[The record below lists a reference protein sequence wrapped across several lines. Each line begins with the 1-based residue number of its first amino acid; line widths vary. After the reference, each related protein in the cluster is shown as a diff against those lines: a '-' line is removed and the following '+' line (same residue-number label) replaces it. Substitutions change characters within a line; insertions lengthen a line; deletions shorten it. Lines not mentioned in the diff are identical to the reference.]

1 MKKILIITCL
11 ALLTLAGILI
21 PKFLPKENKQE
32 YKKEEKNII
41 TVTSITEKV
50 FKEEFTTLMKKS
62 DAVVKGKVVS
72 VNFET
77 FAGNAWTK
85 ITLQIDDVFKG
96 EVKKN
101 QDIDIYY
108 LGGYISLNDHI
119 NFYKDSERFSNLG
132 ENEKANTVLKEIVD
146 GEEFITK
153 DEELILCILK
163 TTEES
168 PLPKGSYER
177 LYASGMLKEK
187 DNQFVQVYG
196 EFEPKFTIDK
206 NKLNNLKKIINE

>member
-11 ALLTLAGILI
+11 VLLTLVGILI
-21 PKFLPKENKQE
+21 PKFLPKESNHE

-62 DAVVKGKVVS
+62 DVVVKGKVVS

-132 ENEKANTVLKEIVD
+132 ENEKANTILKEIVD
-146 GEEFITK
+146 GEEFVTK
-153 DEELILCILK
+153 DEELILCIVK

-187 DNQFVQVYG
+187 DNQYVQVYG
-196 EFEPKFTIDK
+196 EFDPKFKIDK

>member
-11 ALLTLAGILI
+11 VLLTLVGILI
-21 PKFLPKENKQE
+21 PKFLPKESNHE

-132 ENEKANTVLKEIVD
+132 ENEKANTILKEIVD
-146 GEEFITK
+146 GEEFIAK
-153 DEELILCILK
+153 DEELILCIVK
-163 TTEES
+163 TSEAS
-168 PLPKGSYER
+168 PLPKGSYQR

-187 DNQFVQVYG
+187 DNQYVQVYG
-196 EFEPKFTIDK
+196 EFDPKFKIDK

>member
-11 ALLTLAGILI
+11 ALLTLVGILI
-21 PKFLPKENKQE
+21 PKFLPKESNHE

-132 ENEKANTVLKEIVD
+132 ENEKANTILKEIVD
-146 GEEFITK
+146 GEEFIAK
-153 DEELILCILK
+153 DEELILCIVK
-163 TTEES
+163 TSEAS

-177 LYASGMLKEK
+177 LYDSGMLKEK
-187 DNQFVQVYG
+187 DNQYVQVYG
-196 EFEPKFTIDK
+196 EFDPKFKIDK

>member
-11 ALLTLAGILI
+11 ALLTLVGILI
-21 PKFLPKENKQE
+21 PKFLPKESNHE

-132 ENEKANTVLKEIVD
+132 ENEKANTILKEIVD
-146 GEEFITK
+146 GEEFIAK
-153 DEELILCILK
+153 DEELILCIVK
-163 TTEES
+163 TSEAS
-168 PLPKGSYER
+168 LLPKGSYER

-187 DNQFVQVYG
+187 DNQYVQVYG
-196 EFEPKFTIDK
+196 EFDPKFKIDK

>member
-1 MKKILIITCL
+1 MKKILIITSL
-11 ALLTLAGILI
+11 VLLTLAGIFT
-21 PKFLPKENKQE
+21 PKFLPKENKYE
-32 YKKEEKNII
+32 DKKEEKNII

-132 ENEKANTVLKEIVD
+132 ENEKANTILKEIVD
-146 GEEFITK
+146 GEEFIAK
-153 DEELILCILK
+153 DEELILCIVK
-163 TTEES
+163 TSEAS

-187 DNQFVQVYG
+187 DNQYVQVYG
-196 EFEPKFTIDK
+196 EFDPKFKIDK

>member
-11 ALLTLAGILI
+11 VLLTLVGILI
-21 PKFLPKENKQE
+21 PKFLPKESNHE
-32 YKKEEKNII
+32 YKKEERNII

-62 DAVVKGKVVS
+62 DAVVKGKVIS

-119 NFYKDSERFSNLG
+119 NFYKDSERFSNLV

-146 GEEFITK
+146 GEEFVTK
-153 DEELILCILK
+153 DEELILCIVK
-163 TTEES
+163 TTEDS

-187 DNQFVQVYG
+187 DNQYVQVYG
-196 EFEPKFTIDK
+196 EFDPKFKIDK

>member
-1 MKKILIITCL
+1 MKKILIITGL
-11 ALLTLAGILI
+11 VLLTLAGILI

-132 ENEKANTVLKEIVD
+132 ENEKSNTILKEIVD
-146 GEEFITK
+146 GEEFVTK
-153 DEELILCILK
+153 DEELILCIVK
-163 TTEES
+163 TSEAS

-187 DNQFVQVYG
+187 DKQFVQVYG
-196 EFEPKFTIDK
+196 EFDPKFKIDK

>member
-11 ALLTLAGILI
+11 ALLTLVGILI
-21 PKFLPKENKQE
+21 PKFLPKESNHE

-132 ENEKANTVLKEIVD
+132 ENEKANTILKEIVD
-146 GEEFITK
+146 GEEFIAK
-153 DEELILCILK
+153 DEELILCIVK
-163 TTEES
+163 TSEAS

-187 DNQFVQVYG
+187 DNQYVQVYG
-196 EFEPKFTIDK
+196 EFDPKFKIDK

>member
-11 ALLTLAGILI
+11 ALLTLVGILI
-21 PKFLPKENKQE
+21 PKFLPKESNHE

-132 ENEKANTVLKEIVD
+132 ENEKANTILKEIVD
-146 GEEFITK
+146 GEEFIAK
-153 DEELILCILK
+153 DEELILCIVK
-163 TTEES
+163 TSEAS

-187 DNQFVQVYG
+187 DNQYVQVYG
-196 EFEPKFTIDK
+196 EFDPKFKIDK
-206 NKLNNLKKIINE
+206 SKLNNLKKIINE

>member
-11 ALLTLAGILI
+11 VLLTLVGILI
-21 PKFLPKENKQE
+21 PKFLPKESNHE
-32 YKKEEKNII
+32 YKKEEKNIM

-132 ENEKANTVLKEIVD
+132 ENEKANTILKEIVD
-146 GEEFITK
+146 GEEFIAK
-153 DEELILCILK
+153 DEELILCIVK
-163 TTEES
+163 TSEAS

-187 DNQFVQVYG
+187 DNQYVQVYG
-196 EFEPKFTIDK
+196 EFDPKFKIDK
-206 NKLNNLKKIINE
+206 NKLNNIKKLINE

>member
-11 ALLTLAGILI
+11 ALLILAGILI
-21 PKFLPKENKQE
+21 PRFLPKENKQE

-146 GEEFITK
+146 GEEFVTK
-153 DEELILCILK
+153 DEELILCIVK

>member
-11 ALLTLAGILI
+11 VLLTLVGILI
-21 PKFLPKENKQE
+21 PKFLPKESNHE
-32 YKKEEKNII
+32 DKEEKNII

-96 EVKKN
+96 EIKKN

-132 ENEKANTVLKEIVD
+132 ENEKANTILKEIVD
-146 GEEFITK
+146 GEEFVTK
-153 DEELILCILK
+153 DEELILCIVK
-163 TTEES
+163 TSEAS

-187 DNQFVQVYG
+187 DKQFVQVYG
-196 EFEPKFTIDK
+196 EFDPKFKIDK

>member
-1 MKKILIITCL
+1 MKKILIVAGL
-11 ALLTLAGILI
+11 VLLTLVGILI
-21 PKFLPKENKQE
+21 PKFLPKESNHE

-96 EVKKN
+96 EIKKN

-132 ENEKANTVLKEIVD
+132 ENEKANTILKEIVD
-146 GEEFITK
+146 GEEFVTK
-153 DEELILCILK
+153 DEELILCIVK
-163 TTEES
+163 TSEAS

-187 DNQFVQVYG
+187 DKQFVQVYG
-196 EFEPKFTIDK
+196 EFDPKFKIDK

>member
-11 ALLTLAGILI
+11 VLLTLAGILI

-132 ENEKANTVLKEIVD
+132 ENEKANTILKEIVD
-146 GEEFITK
+146 GEEFIAK
-153 DEELILCILK
+153 DEELILCIVK
-163 TTEES
+163 TSEAS

-187 DNQFVQVYG
+187 DNQYVQVYG
-196 EFEPKFTIDK
+196 EFDPKFKIDK

>member
-11 ALLTLAGILI
+11 VLLTLVGILI
-21 PKFLPKENKQE
+21 PKFLPKESNHE
-32 YKKEEKNII
+32 DKKEENII

-119 NFYKDSERFSNLG
+119 NFYKDSERFSNLSAK
-132 ENEKANTVLKEIVD
+132 EKANTVLKEIVD

-153 DEELILCILK
+153 DEELILCIVK
-163 TTEES
+163 TSEAS

-187 DNQFVQVYG
+187 DNQYVQVYG
-196 EFEPKFTIDK
+196 EFDPKFKIDK

>member
-11 ALLTLAGILI
+11 VLLTLVGILI

-119 NFYKDSERFSNLG
+119 NFYKDSERFSNLSAK
-132 ENEKANTVLKEIVD
+132 EKANTVLKEIVD
-146 GEEFITK
+146 GEEFVTK
-153 DEELILCILK
+153 DEELILCIVK
-163 TTEES
+163 TSEAS

-187 DNQFVQVYG
+187 DNQYVQVYG
-196 EFEPKFTIDK
+196 EFDPKFKIDK

>member
-11 ALLTLAGILI
+11 VLLTLVGILI
-21 PKFLPKENKQE
+21 PKFLPKESNHE
-32 YKKEEKNII
+32 YKKEERNII
-41 TVTSITEKV
+41 TITSITEKV

-62 DAVVKGKVVS
+62 DAVVKGKVIS

-132 ENEKANTVLKEIVD
+132 ENEKANTILKEIVD
-146 GEEFITK
+146 GEEFIAK
-153 DEELILCILK
+153 DEELILCIVK
-163 TTEES
+163 TSEAS

-196 EFEPKFTIDK
+196 EFDPKFKIDK

>member
-11 ALLTLAGILI
+11 ALLTLVGILI
-21 PKFLPKENKQE
+21 PKFLPKESNHE

-96 EVKKN
+96 KIK
-101 QDIDIYY
+101 ILIY
-108 LGGYISLNDHI
+108 I
-119 NFYKDSERFSNLG
+119 
-132 ENEKANTVLKEIVD
+132 
-146 GEEFITK
+146 
-153 DEELILCILK
+153 ILVGIFL
-163 TTEES
+163 
-168 PLPKGSYER
+168 
-177 LYASGMLKEK
+177 
-187 DNQFVQVYG
+187 
-196 EFEPKFTIDK
+196 
-206 NKLNNLKKIINE
+206 

>member
-11 ALLTLAGILI
+11 VLLTLVGILT
-21 PKFLPKENKQE
+21 PKFLPKESNHE
-32 YKKEEKNII
+32 DKEEKNII

-132 ENEKANTVLKEIVD
+132 ENEKANTILKEIVD
-146 GEEFITK
+146 GEEFIAK
-153 DEELILCILK
+153 DEELILCIVK
-163 TTEES
+163 TSEAS

-187 DNQFVQVYG
+187 DKQYVQVYG
-196 EFEPKFTIDK
+196 EFDPKFKIDK
-206 NKLNNLKKIINE
+206 NKLNNIKKLINE

>member
-11 ALLTLAGILI
+11 ALLILAGILI
-21 PKFLPKENKQE
+21 PRFLPKENKQE

-85 ITLQIDDVFKG
+85 IILHIDDVFKG
-96 EVKKN
+96 EIKKN
-101 QDIDIYY
+101 EDIDIYY

-132 ENEKANTVLKEIVD
+132 ANEKANTVLKEIVD
-146 GEEFITK
+146 GEEFVTK
-153 DEELILCILK
+153 DEELILCIVK

-187 DNQFVQVYG
+187 DNQYVQVYG
-196 EFEPKFTIDK
+196 EFDPKFKIDK

>member
-11 ALLTLAGILI
+11 VLLTLVGILI
-21 PKFLPKENKQE
+21 PKFLPKESNHE
-32 YKKEEKNII
+32 DKEEKNII

-132 ENEKANTVLKEIVD
+132 ENEKANTILKEIVD
-146 GEEFITK
+146 GEEFVTK
-153 DEELILCILK
+153 DEELILCIVK
-163 TTEES
+163 TSEAS

-187 DNQFVQVYG
+187 DKQFVQVYG
-196 EFEPKFTIDK
+196 EFDPKFKIDK

>member
-11 ALLTLAGILI
+11 VLLTLVGILI
-21 PKFLPKENKQE
+21 PKFLPKESNHE

-62 DAVVKGKVVS
+62 DAVVKGKVIS

-132 ENEKANTVLKEIVD
+132 ENEKANTILKEIVD
-146 GEEFITK
+146 GEEFVTK
-153 DEELILCILK
+153 DEELILCIVK

-187 DNQFVQVYG
+187 DNQYVQVYG
-196 EFEPKFTIDK
+196 EFDPKFKIDK

>member
-11 ALLTLAGILI
+11 VLLTLVGILI
-21 PKFLPKENKQE
+21 PKFLPKESNHE

-101 QDIDIYY
+101 QDIDIYN

-132 ENEKANTVLKEIVD
+132 ENEKANTILKEIVD
-146 GEEFITK
+146 GEEFIAK
-153 DEELILCILK
+153 DEELILCIVK
-163 TTEES
+163 TSEAS
-168 PLPKGSYER
+168 PLPKGSYQR

-187 DNQFVQVYG
+187 DNQYVQVYG
-196 EFEPKFTIDK
+196 EFDPKFKIDK

>member
-11 ALLTLAGILI
+11 VLLTLVGILI
-21 PKFLPKENKQE
+21 PKFLPKESNHE

-132 ENEKANTVLKEIVD
+132 ENEKANTILKEIVD
-146 GEEFITK
+146 GEEFVTK
-153 DEELILCILK
+153 DEELILCIVK
-163 TTEES
+163 TTEDS

-187 DNQFVQVYG
+187 DNQYVQVYG
-196 EFEPKFTIDK
+196 EFDPKFKIDK

>member
-1 MKKILIITCL
+1 MKKILIITSL
-11 ALLTLAGILI
+11 VLLTLAGIFT
-21 PKFLPKENKQE
+21 PKFLPKESNHE
-32 YKKEEKNII
+32 DKKEEKNII

-132 ENEKANTVLKEIVD
+132 ENEKANTILKEIVD
-146 GEEFITK
+146 GEEFVTK
-153 DEELILCILK
+153 DEELILCIVK

-187 DNQFVQVYG
+187 DKQFVQVYG
-196 EFEPKFTIDK
+196 EFDPKFKIDK
-206 NKLNNLKKIINE
+206 NKLNNIKKLINE

>member
-11 ALLTLAGILI
+11 ALLTLVGILI
-21 PKFLPKENKQE
+21 PKFLPKESNHE

-132 ENEKANTVLKEIVD
+132 ENEKANTILKEIVD
-146 GEEFITK
+146 EEEFIAK
-153 DEELILCILK
+153 DEELILCIVK
-163 TTEES
+163 TSEAS
-168 PLPKGSYER
+168 PLPKGSYQR

-187 DNQFVQVYG
+187 DNQYVQVYG
-196 EFEPKFTIDK
+196 EFDPKFKIDK

>member
-11 ALLTLAGILI
+11 VLLTLVGILI
-21 PKFLPKENKQE
+21 PKFLPKESNHE

-101 QDIDIYY
+101 QDIEIYY

-132 ENEKANTVLKEIVD
+132 ENEKANTILKEIVD
-146 GEEFITK
+146 GEEFIAK
-153 DEELILCILK
+153 DEELILCIVK
-163 TTEES
+163 TSEAS

-187 DNQFVQVYG
+187 DNQYVQVYG
-196 EFEPKFTIDK
+196 EFDPKFKIDK

>member
-1 MKKILIITCL
+1 MKKILIVAGL
-11 ALLTLAGILI
+11 VLLTLVGILI
-21 PKFLPKENKQE
+21 PKFLPKESNHE

-146 GEEFITK
+146 GEEFVTK
-153 DEELILCILK
+153 DEELILCIVK
-163 TTEES
+163 TTEDS

-187 DNQFVQVYG
+187 DNQYVQVYG
-196 EFEPKFTIDK
+196 EFDPKFKIDK

>member
-1 MKKILIITCL
+1 MKKILIITSL
-11 ALLTLAGILI
+11 VLLTLAGIFT
-21 PKFLPKENKQE
+21 PKFLPKENKYE
-32 YKKEEKNII
+32 DKKEEKNII

-146 GEEFITK
+146 GEEFIAK
-153 DEELILCILK
+153 DEELILCIVK
-163 TTEES
+163 TSEAS

-187 DNQFVQVYG
+187 DNQYVQVYG
-196 EFEPKFTIDK
+196 EFDPKFKIDK

>member
-11 ALLTLAGILI
+11 VLLTLVGILI
-21 PKFLPKENKQE
+21 PKFLPKESNHE
-32 YKKEEKNII
+32 YKKEERNII

-62 DAVVKGKVVS
+62 DAVVKGKVIS

-119 NFYKDSERFSNLG
+119 NFYKDSERFSNLSAK
-132 ENEKANTVLKEIVD
+132 EKANTVLKEIVD
-146 GEEFITK
+146 GEEFVTK
-153 DEELILCILK
+153 DEELILCIVK
-163 TTEES
+163 TTEDS

-187 DNQFVQVYG
+187 DKQYVQVYG
-196 EFEPKFTIDK
+196 EFEPKFKIDK
-206 NKLNNLKKIINE
+206 NKLNNIKELINE

>member
-1 MKKILIITCL
+1 MKKILIVAGL
-11 ALLTLAGILI
+11 VLLTLVGILI
-21 PKFLPKENKQE
+21 PKFLPKESNHE

-146 GEEFITK
+146 GEEFVTK
-153 DEELILCILK
+153 DEELILCIVK
-163 TTEES
+163 TSEAS

-187 DNQFVQVYG
+187 DKQFVQVYG
-196 EFEPKFTIDK
+196 EFDPKFKIDK

>member
-11 ALLTLAGILI
+11 ALLILAGILI
-21 PKFLPKENKQE
+21 PRFLPKENKQE

-146 GEEFITK
+146 GEEFVTK
-153 DEELILCILK
+153 DEELILCIVK

-187 DNQFVQVYG
+187 DKQFVQVYG

>member
-11 ALLTLAGILI
+11 VLLTLVGILI
-21 PKFLPKENKQE
+21 PKFLPKESNHE

-119 NFYKDSERFSNLG
+119 NFYKDSERFSNLSAK
-132 ENEKANTVLKEIVD
+132 EKANTVLKEIVD
-146 GEEFITK
+146 GEEFVTK
-153 DEELILCILK
+153 DEELILCIVK
-163 TTEES
+163 TTEDS

-187 DNQFVQVYG
+187 DNQYVQVYG
-196 EFEPKFTIDK
+196 EFDPKFKIDK

>member
-11 ALLTLAGILI
+11 ALLTLVGILI
-21 PKFLPKENKQE
+21 PKFLPKESNHE

-132 ENEKANTVLKEIVD
+132 ENEKANTILKEIVD
-146 GEEFITK
+146 GEEFVTK
-153 DEELILCILK
+153 DEELILCIVK
-163 TTEES
+163 TSEAS

-187 DNQFVQVYG
+187 DNQYVQVYG
-196 EFEPKFTIDK
+196 EFDPKFKIDK

>member
-32 YKKEEKNII
+32 YKKEENNII

-132 ENEKANTVLKEIVD
+132 ENEKANTILKEIVD
-146 GEEFITK
+146 GEEFIAK
-153 DEELILCILK
+153 DEELILCIVK
-163 TTEES
+163 TSEAS

-187 DNQFVQVYG
+187 DNQYVQVYG
-196 EFEPKFTIDK
+196 EFDPKFKIDK

>member
-11 ALLTLAGILI
+11 ALLILAVILI

-132 ENEKANTVLKEIVD
+132 AKEKANTVLKEIVD
-146 GEEFITK
+146 GEEFIAK
-153 DEELILCILK
+153 DEELILCIVK

-187 DNQFVQVYG
+187 NNQYVQVYG
-196 EFEPKFTIDK
+196 EFDPKFKIDK

>member
-11 ALLTLAGILI
+11 VLLTLVGILI
-21 PKFLPKENKQE
+21 PKFLPKESNHE

-132 ENEKANTVLKEIVD
+132 ENEKANTILKEIVD
-146 GEEFITK
+146 GEEFIAK
-153 DEELILCILK
+153 DEELILCIVK
-163 TTEES
+163 TSEAS

-187 DNQFVQVYG
+187 DNQCVQVYG
-196 EFEPKFTIDK
+196 EFDPKFKIDK

>member
-11 ALLTLAGILI
+11 ALLTLVGILI
-21 PKFLPKENKQE
+21 PKFLPKESNHE

-108 LGGYISLNDHI
+108 LDGYISLNDHI

-132 ENEKANTVLKEIVD
+132 ENEKANTILKEIVD
-146 GEEFITK
+146 GEEFVTK
-153 DEELILCILK
+153 DEELILCIVK

-187 DNQFVQVYG
+187 DNQYVQVYG
-196 EFEPKFTIDK
+196 EFDPKFKIDK

>member
-1 MKKILIITCL
+1 MKKILIVAGL
-11 ALLTLAGILI
+11 VLLTLVGILI
-21 PKFLPKENKQE
+21 PKFLPKKNKQE
-32 YKKEEKNII
+32 YKKEENNII

-153 DEELILCILK
+153 DEELILCIVK
-163 TTEES
+163 TTEDS
-168 PLPKGSYER
+168 PLPKGSYQR

-187 DNQFVQVYG
+187 DNQYVQVYG
-196 EFEPKFTIDK
+196 EFDPKFKIDK
-206 NKLNNLKKIINE
+206 NKLNNIKKLINE

>member
-11 ALLTLAGILI
+11 ALLTLVGILI
-21 PKFLPKENKQE
+21 PKFLPKESNHE
-32 YKKEEKNII
+32 YKNEEKNII

-132 ENEKANTVLKEIVD
+132 ENEKANTILKEIVD
-146 GEEFITK
+146 GEEFIAK
-153 DEELILCILK
+153 DEELILCIVK
-163 TTEES
+163 TSEAS

-187 DNQFVQVYG
+187 DNQYVQVYG
-196 EFEPKFTIDK
+196 EFDPKFKIDK